1 MRSKTLMGL
10 IAGAVLLAVLPASG
24 QTAAGKS
31 AATGYPRTL
40 PLTAKVKSGDTEIT
54 SIVRVQ
60 VDRLM
65 EESRRTRVLDG
76 FKYNGYSGFLNVLRT
91 LPPVGKIEVQ
101 KRSVD
106 IRYAAEQA
114 DGNDKRLTLV
124 ADKPL
129 VFLNTERQRE
139 TTGYELTVIELRFDA
154 AGNAKGTMA
163 GAARVKPSPDGVVL
177 YDYNEAPIQ
186 LELSKSR

>member
-1 MRSKTLMGL
+1 MRSKTLMS
-10 IAGAVLLAVLPASG
+10 AVVLLAATLPASG
-24 QTAAGKS
+24 QTAPATAAG
-31 AATGYPRTL
+31 GYPKTL
-40 PLTAKVKSGDTEIT
+40 PLTAIVKSGDTEIT

-106 IRYAAEQA
+106 IRYAAEQP
-114 DGNDKRLTLV
+114 DGNEKRLTLV

-129 VFLNTERQRE
+129 VFLNAERQRD
-139 TTGYELTVIELRFDA
+139 TTGYELTVIELRLDA

-186 LELSKSR
+186 LELRKSR